1 MLDRIGA
8 ISILLGGAAMT
19 SAGCDASHT
28 SRSEN
33 TAFGSSAPGSVSD
46 CAEKFAAGG
55 EVWGDNPIGAS
66 FVYDVTE
73 VEGLGTNGQ
82 FWQRKPGDEGTHS
95 VIIHNGDG
103 AAQAV
108 EDFLK
113 STPSGDSETF
123 SSESIS
129 LVRVNE
135 APEAKFQEALRKGCE
150 RLRDGVTI
158 RQVTFFRSTR

>member
-8 ISILLGGAAMT
+8 VSILLGGAAMT

-73 VEGLGTNGQ
+73 IRDLEADGQ
-82 FWQRKPGDEGTHS
+82 FWQREPGDEGTHS
-95 VIIHNGDG
+95 VTIHNGDG
-103 AAQAV
+103 GAQAV

-113 STPSGDSETF
+113 SPPTGDSETF
-123 SSESIS
+123 SSERIS

-135 APEAKFQEALRKGCE
+135 APEAKFEEALRRGCE

-158 RQVTFFRSTR
+158 RQVTFVSSTR